1 MWSTSNLKDTQ
12 SEFLEPLT
20 TRVQD
25 LKEDY
30 IQRLAKVEMEQDAD
44 FMDGVQ
50 QGGGAPIAEG
60 KIRSKNGVVNFDI
73 DMDDEDDYDSDDDDG
88 LKGPP
93 KDTVLELNQS
103 MMKLELMDEL
113 LERIQELTSSALV
126 EEEEDDD

>member
-1 MWSTSNLKDTQ
+1 
-12 SEFLEPLT
+12 
-20 TRVQD
+20 
-25 LKEDY
+25 
-30 IQRLAKVEMEQDAD
+30 MEQDAD

-50 QGGGAPIAEG
+50 QGGGAPITEG